1 MGIVKKQ
8 GIPTAIFTYVG
19 VVIAFVNGA
28 ILFPK
33 TVGASIFGF
42 TQWVMAVLAI
52 STLFGDFSTSKLIV
66 KYLPYFRESK
76 KRHNGFVI
84 MLLVLTTLGVI
95 VTLLLG
101 YFFKANVITWF
112 SNDESVEVVRSN
124 YRLVFIG
131 IVFFVYNT
139 FLTAYCKAL
148 FRTRV
153 PTFFNELFGKLFN
166 TILLIS
172 FFFGLIGINQFLW
185 AYVLKFGL
193 QLISL
198 LFYIKWLEGP
208 FPSLTFEIPKLGKR
222 LKKEMAQ
229 FGGTVFLSGSSSVLT
244 NKIDILMIS
253 SFIGFEQ
260 TGVYAILLYMTI
272 TMTIPY
278 KSLISIMAPLVSDA
292 WKFRDMS
299 TLKNLY
305 VKSSLNASAISFL
318 IFLLLAINS
327 TFILNFLGPAY
338 VGYDW
343 VLYYLCAGT
352 MVYCL
357 CGSNGLI
364 LNYSPYFKYDI
375 IIKLSLVALTIGTNY
390 LLIPKYGIK
399 GAAMATA
406 LSVSLN
412 NLLISVLI
420 YFKSGIQPL
429 TYRTL
434 GLFALFGLGF
444 LVNYFIP
451 NMSNAWVNAIVRSA
465 VVSVVFI
472 GILYKANLS
481 SDINEMIEKG
491 LIRMRLKK

>member
-8 GIPTAIFTYVG
+8 GIPTAIFTYFG
-19 VVIAFVNGA
+19 VLIAFVNGA

-52 STLFGDFSTSKLIV
+52 STLFGDFSTSKLVV

-76 KRHNGFVI
+76 KRHNGFVL
-84 MLLVLTTLGVI
+84 MLLVLTTLGVV

-112 SNDESVEVVRSN
+112 SNEESVHVVRSN

-131 IVFFVYNT
+131 ITFFIYNT

-166 TILLIS
+166 SILLIS
-172 FFFGLIGINQFLW
+172 FFFGLIDINQFLW

-198 LFYIKWLEGP
+198 VFYIKWLEGP

-222 LKKEMAQ
+222 MKKEMAQ

-260 TGVYAILLYMTI
+260 TGIYAILLYMTVA
-272 TMTIPY
+272 MTIPY

-292 WKFRDMS
+292 WKFRDMD
-299 TLKNLY
+299 TLKSLY
-305 VKSSLNASAISFL
+305 VKSSLNSSTISFL

-327 TFILNFLGPAY
+327 GFILNFLGPAY

-364 LNYSPYFKYDI
+364 MNYSPYFKYDI
-375 IIKLSLVALTIGTNY
+375 IIKLSLVALTVGTNY
-390 LLIPKYGIK
+390 IFIPIYGIK

-412 NLLISVLI
+412 NLLISLLI
-420 YFKSGIQPL
+420 YIKSGIHPFTL
-429 TYRTL
+429 RTVAL
-434 GLFALFGLGF
+434 FGLFALGF
-444 LVNYFIP
+444 VVNYFIP
-451 NMSNAWVNAIVRSA
+451 ELNNAWTDAVLRSVIVSA
-465 VVSVVFI
+465 VFL
-472 GILYKANLS
+472 GLLYKTKLS
-481 SDINEMIEKG
+481 SDINEMIDKG
-491 LIRMRLKK
+491 LVKIGIKK